1 MESDS
6 EGSVSNGYTSHV
18 KGEPAPS
25 VLSRAYYSAT
35 IREFCSASPTE
46 VLGKLALN
54 NEFDLVEAQRD
65 AWLEQTR
72 VLQAALK
79 PHQGRLYL
87 EFTVPRMG
95 SRIDAIAII
104 GPVLFVLE
112 FKVGETSFHSKDV
125 DQVMDYAL
133 DLKNFHEGSHEVVI
147 APILISTKADTLR
160 QFIPSSVPE
169 DRLLEASRAHSE
181 DLGKTIDT
189 ILKLVKG
196 PNIQI
201 EQWEQSG
208 YKPTP
213 TIIEAALA
221 LYRNH
226 SVRSI
231 TRNDAGAMNL
241 HLTSGTVSQ
250 IIESAK
256 CSRQKAICFVTGVPG
271 AGKTLVGL
279 DAAAKHIDK
288 EDNLH
293 TVYLSGNGPLVKIL
307 QEVLARDKVR
317 QERQRGTP
325 ITMGDARI
333 AVKPI
338 IQNVHHFRDDGL
350 KTTKAPHE
358 HVAVF
363 DEAQRAWNRD
373 MTIDFM
379 RRKKGVAHFDQSEPH
394 FLLSCLDRHKDWA
407 VVVCLVG
414 GGQEINRGEAG
425 IREWLNA
432 IDHHFPDWKVY
443 VSSKLSDREYS
454 AEREIATLQGKSR
467 VEFRPELHLA
477 TSMRSFRCEQVS
489 KLVKQVLDLELDQGR
504 ETLEIVQKKYPI
516 LLTRHLPT
524 ARNWLRTT
532 ARGTE
537 RYGIV
542 ASSRA
547 ERLRPHAVNV
557 RAKINPVHWFLKP
570 KKDVRSSYYLEDVAT
585 EFDVQGL
592 ELDYTC
598 VVWDGDFRY
607 SKAGWEYWAFKGHK
621 WQHVHG
627 LERQAY
633 LRNAYRVLLT
643 RARKGMI
650 IVVPEGDKSDPTRHS
665 DYYDHTFD
673 YLHQLGMTLV

>member
-1 MESDS
+1 
-6 EGSVSNGYTSHV
+6 V
-18 KGEPAPS
+18 
-25 VLSRAYYSAT
+25 
-35 IREFCSASPTE
+35 F
-46 VLGKLALN
+46 GKLAQN
-54 NEFDLVEAQRD
+54 NEFDLVETQKD
-65 AWLEQTR
+65 AWLEQTT
-72 VLQAALK
+72 VLQSALK
-79 PHQGRLYL
+79 PYQDQGAIYL

-95 SRIDAIAII
+95 SRIDAIVII

-112 FKVGETSFHSKDV
+112 FKVGETAFLTKDL
-125 DQVMDYAL
+125 DQVTDYAL
-133 DLKNFHEGSHEVVI
+133 DLRNFHEGSHDVVI
-147 APILISTKADTLR
+147 APILISTMAETRR
-160 QFIPSSVPE
+160 QFTPTSVPS
-169 DRLLEASRAHSE
+169 DRLLEASRTHAD
-181 DLGKTIDT
+181 DLGKTMAA
-189 ILKLVKG
+189 ILDLVKG
-196 PNIQI
+196 ADIPI
-201 EQWEQSG
+201 EHWQQSG

-231 TRNDAGAMNL
+231 ARNDAGAMNL
-241 HLTSGTVSQ
+241 HLTSGTVAE

-256 CSRQKAICFVTGVPG
+256 KSKQKAICFVTGVPG

-279 DAAAKHIDK
+279 DAAARHLDK
-288 EDNLH
+288 KDNLH

-317 QERQRGTP
+317 QEKKNGTP
-325 ITMGDARI
+325 ITKAEALI

-338 IQNVHHFRDDGL
+338 IQNVHHFRDDCL

-363 DEAQRAWNRD
+363 DEAQRAWNLE
-373 MTIDFM
+373 MTVDFM
-379 RRKKGVAHFDQSEPH
+379 RRKKKVADFDQSEPQ
-394 FLLSCLDRHKDWA
+394 FLLSCLDRHDDWA

-425 IREWLNA
+425 IREWLAA
-432 IDHHFPDWKVY
+432 IDQHFPVWKVY
-443 VSSKLSDREYS
+443 VSSKLSEREYS
-454 AEREIATLQGKSR
+454 AEKEIATLQKKSR

-477 TSMRSFRCEQVS
+477 TSMRSFRCEHVS
-489 KLVKQVLDLELDQGR
+489 TLVKQVLDLELEQGR
-504 ETLEIVQKKYPI
+504 ETLGRVRDKYPI
-516 LLTRHLPT
+516 FLTRNLPE
-524 ARNWLRTT
+524 ARKWLRTT

-537 RYGIV
+537 RYGLV

-547 ERLRPHAVNV
+547 ERLRPHSINV
-557 RAKINPVHWFLKP
+557 RSKINPVHWFLHP

-650 IVVPEGDKSDPTRHS
+650 IVVPEGDKADPTRNS
-665 DYYDHTFD
+665 DYYDHTYD
-673 YLHQLGMTLV
+673 YLRSLGMTVV